1 MFGEVTTWDDKMEKM
16 TCEMIMFDYIYTYRV
31 PHICCLKFSMLNKY
45 PKKGNIPVKIV
56 VLKVQD

>member
-16 TCEMIMFDYIYTYRV
+16 TCEMIMFD
-31 PHICCLKFSMLNKY
+31 CCLKFSMLNKY